1 MLVLANAMFS
11 SPPVFAWFLP
21 VFVRLQPG
29 KEETFSPRHG
39 HVFFVFSTWS
49 TSKRRLTMKEPGG
62 KGQGNPGRG
71 KGKGKGK
78 DKEVEIESP
87 RVVGCSWFIGLVGLE
102 TELPKIQFYL
112 NQYCSCETPLV
123 PARL

>member
-1 MLVLANAMFS
+1 LFIFKVTEPS
-11 SPPVFAWFLP
+11 SI
-21 VFVRLQPG
+21 
-29 KEETFSPRHG
+29 PRHG

-49 TSKRRLTMKEPGG
+49 TSKRRQTMKGPGG

-71 KGKGKGK
+71 KGKGKDKDK

-102 TELPKIQFYL
+102 TELPKI
-112 NQYCSCETPLV
+112 
-123 PARL
+123 